1 MIQSAYLIFNPV
13 AGQGNPEQ
21 DLSIICS
28 ALEPEIDLTV
38 HETTEEITADQLARE
53 ALEAGAEAI
62 LVSGGDGTIS
72 SAANALIGTDTP
84 LGIISR
90 GTANAFANALGL
102 PEGIEQACQT
112 ILQGKTKR
120 IDVATCNDK
129 PMVLLA
135 GIGFE
140 AKAIEKA
147 DRTLKNRLGRLAYV
161 FSSFRELRNIEKF
174 KATIETD
181 DKTIELDATAI
192 TVANAAPPTSI
203 LAQGPAGILA
213 DDGYLDLTVMTTEGF
228 TNALSAG
235 FRLLRS
241 AMNDDAVED
250 RDDIGFMRSRRIKVT
265 AEPEQKVV
273 LDGEIVG
280 HTPVEITCVPMGLTL
295 FASDELAPQ
304 ADETIEQ
311 MPNVRVVEGETS
323 LPQVPPRSQDAIP

>member
-1 MIQSAYLIFNPV
+1 MIQTAYLIFNPV
-13 AGQGNPEQ
+13 AGQGNPEA
-21 DLSIICS
+21 DLALIRST
-28 ALEPEIDLTV
+28 LEPKIDLDI
-38 HETTEEITADQLARE
+38 HETTKEIGADKLANQ
-53 ALEAGAEAI
+53 ALEAGVEAI
-62 LVSGGDGTIS
+62 FVSGGDGTIS
-72 SAANALIGTDTP
+72 SAANALIGTSIP

-102 PEGIEQACQT
+102 PDGIEQACQT
-112 ILQGKTKR
+112 ILQGKTKQ

-140 AKAIEKA
+140 AEAIEKA

-174 KATIETD
+174 EATIETD

-192 TVANAAPPTSI
+192 TIANAAPPTSI
-203 LAQGPAGILA
+203 LAQGPAGVLV

-241 AMNDDAVED
+241 AMNNDAVDD
-250 RDDIGFMRSRRIKVT
+250 RDDIGFLRSRHIKVK
-265 AEPEQKVV
+265 AEPPQKVV
-273 LDGEIVG
+273 LDGEIIG
-280 HTPVEITCVPMGLTL
+280 YTPIDIECVPLGLTI
-295 FASDELAPQ
+295 FVPGEQAPQ
-304 ADETIEQ
+304 PSEGIEQ
-311 MPNVRVVEGETS
+311 MPNATVTEKT
-323 LPQVPPRSQDAIP
+323 

>member
-21 DLSIICS
+21 DLDLIRSI
-28 ALEPEIDLTV
+28 LEDEIELDI
-38 HETTEEITADQLARE
+38 HETTEDIGADQLAQQ
-53 ALEAGAEAI
+53 ALDAGVEAI
-62 LVSGGDGTIS
+62 LASGGDGTIS
-72 SAANALIGTDTP
+72 SAANALIGSDIP

-102 PEGIEQACQT
+102 PDNIEQACEM
-112 ILQGKTKR
+112 ILRGKTKQ
-120 IDVATCNDK
+120 IDVATCNDR

-161 FSSFRELRNIEKF
+161 FSSFREIRNIEKF
-174 KATIETD
+174 KAKIETD
-181 DKTIELDATAI
+181 DKLIELDATAI

-203 LAQGPAGILA
+203 LAQGPAGIRT
-213 DDGYLDLTVMTTEGF
+213 DDGYLDLTVLSTAGF

-241 AMNDDAVED
+241 AMNNDAVDD
-250 RDDIGFMRSRRIKVT
+250 RNDIGFLRSRHISVT
-265 AEPEQKVV
+265 TDPEQKVV
-273 LDGEIVG
+273 LDGEIIG
-280 HTPVEITCVPMGLTL
+280 YTPVDINCVPLGLTI
-295 FASDELAPQ
+295 FASEELVQPEENV
-304 ADETIEQ
+304 DQ
-311 MPNVRVVEGETS
+311 MPDV
-323 LPQVPPRSQDAIP
+323 QVTQKS